1 MLMMGH
7 ITALYK
13 NQWVRPVGIGDML
26 HLLLTKAML
35 EVAGDNNNIYK
46 VSITT
51 LELTYIMGGLLLML
65 INNVMMS
72 VCPWYHS

>member
-13 NQWVRPVGIGDML
+13 NQWVRPVVIVDML

-65 INNVMMS
+65 INNFIMS